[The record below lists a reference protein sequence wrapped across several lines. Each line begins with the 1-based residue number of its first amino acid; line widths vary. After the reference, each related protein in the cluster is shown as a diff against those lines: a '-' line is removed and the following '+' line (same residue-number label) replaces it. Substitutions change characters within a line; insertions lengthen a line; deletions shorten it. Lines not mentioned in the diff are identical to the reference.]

1 MLSKAE
7 PVLCSVP
14 QGSIL
19 GLLLFLLSF
28 DSVGHVL
35 SHCNIIMYADDTVI
49 YTSAKDLQQKLSGDF
64 NRVTSWIES
73 NNLIMNMIAGKTE
86 CMIFGTSQKIKNKE
100 LNIAYR
106 HQSVSKASTY
116 KYLGITLDQTLNLND
131 HLTKT
136 FKKATGRLN
145 LFRRLRPQ
153 LTVKAAITI
162 YQSMLIPLFTYCSIV
177 TCRTSITYKHK
188 VNSRKSFPQN
198 PS

>member
-35 SHCNIIMYADDTVI
+35 SHGNIIMYADDTVI
-49 YTSAKDLQQKLSGDF
+49 YTSAKDLQQKLSDDF

-162 YQSMLIPLFTYCSIV
+162 YQSMLVPLFTYCSIV